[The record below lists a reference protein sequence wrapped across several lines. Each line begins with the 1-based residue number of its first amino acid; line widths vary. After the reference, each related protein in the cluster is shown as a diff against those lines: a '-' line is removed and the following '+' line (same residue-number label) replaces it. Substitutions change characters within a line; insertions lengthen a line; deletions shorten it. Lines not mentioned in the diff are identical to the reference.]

1 MWRAWLADTQTGIV
15 RASLP
20 LQQGGS
26 ATLGP
31 LNGSADTITLSVA
44 YEDLQHIPD
53 RVDLPWASTLLLAWD
68 ETLVAAAVVDEDPS
82 QDEAFGKVTFKGV
95 SLQKI
100 LSGRIIT
107 SRDYAHGEEGLLAAS
122 EVTVTGG
129 YGDMIWQLLEY
140 ATARPGG
147 ALPITRGTSFT
158 DGAHTKTY
166 KGWNVANNDADKLI
180 RAITDLQNGPDIRFD
195 PEWVDSSR
203 RRFHWVFRHGFEGS
217 PGLGSGG
224 MYLDST
230 APQPEILDVG
240 TSTSYEPMSRIY
252 GVGSGSDEGTLLTIV
267 DSASSF
273 GGPWLEMV
281 HSESDVENAALL
293 REKTEAVL
301 AGRPIRLVQV
311 QFRTFL
317 DDLQHHP
324 ARWPLGSLVYVN
336 WADGWRTVPP
346 AIYAA
351 VVLKRTYDLDQESMT
366 TDVQF
371 AIEVD

>member
-1 MWRAWLADTQTGIV
+1 
-15 RASLP
+15 
-20 LQQGGS
+20 
-26 ATLGP
+26 
-31 LNGSADTITLSVA
+31 
-44 YEDLQHIPD
+44 
-53 RVDLPWASTLLLAWD
+53 
-68 ETLVAAAVVDEDPS
+68 
-82 QDEAFGKVTFKGV
+82 
-95 SLQKI
+95 
-100 LSGRIIT
+100 
-107 SRDYAHGEEGLLAAS
+107 
-122 EVTVTGG
+122 
-129 YGDMIWQLLEY
+129 
-140 ATARPGG
+140 
-147 ALPITRGTSFT
+147 
-158 DGAHTKTY
+158 
-166 KGWNVANNDADKLI
+166 
-180 RAITDLQNGPDIRFD
+180 
-195 PEWVDSSR
+195 
-203 RRFHWVFRHGFEGS
+203 
-217 PGLGSGG
+217 
-224 MYLDST
+224 
-230 APQPEILDVG
+230 
-240 TSTSYEPMSRIY
+240 MSRIY